1 MRLDDLLSQLP
12 EDCRPIG
19 SDDNREIVGLSL
31 DSRKVKA
38 GYLFAAL
45 PPSNDSGLDGCDF
58 IPQALKS
65 GATVLL
71 VPADKDVTAFTQ
83 QVTIIRSH
91 NPRRAIALIA
101 AAFSAQQPENLVAI
115 TGTNGKTSVATF
127 TRQIWEILGYKAA
140 SLGTLGLYP
149 PQPNAPAA
157 LTTPDSID
165 LFACL
170 KNLSE
175 LSFSHLA
182 LEASSHGLDQ
192 YRLDGLNLKAAA
204 FTNLSQDHL
213 DYHKDM
219 DSYLQAKLRLFD
231 NLMPEGGTAVINAD
245 MPEFQQI
252 KEICDRRKLKI
263 ISYGHTPSDLQ
274 VLEQRPTTDGQELK
288 LSLYGKIVDL
298 KLLLTGSFQASNI
311 MASVGLA
318 LACGAELNAVIETLP
333 DLTGVPGRAEKIG
346 QSAKGGTVYVDFAHT
361 PDAVEAIIN
370 ALRPHTKKQLSI
382 VVGCGGDRD
391 PGKRPLMGGIADQL
405 ADRAYI
411 TDDNPRSEDPASIR
425 AQTMASAPNAIE
437 VDDRRKAIFKAVSD
451 LNDGDLLIIAGKGH
465 ESGQII
471 GDKVLPFDDR
481 DVAREAIAATLIEIN
496 NGAELTNG
504 TGVTNGA

>member
-12 EDCRPIG
+12 ENYRPIENHG
-19 SDDNREIVGLSL
+19 NGDITGLSL
-31 DSRKVKA
+31 DSRKIKP

-45 PPSNDSGLDGCDF
+45 PPSTDSGLDGCDF
-58 IPQALKS
+58 ISQALKA
-65 GATVLL
+65 GAGALL
-71 VPADKDVTAFTQ
+71 VPAGKDISDCEP
-83 QVTIIRSH
+83 QVPVITSP
-91 NPRRAIALIA
+91 NPRQVIALMA

-127 TRQIWEILGYKAA
+127 TRQIWEKLGHKAA

-157 LTTPDSID
+157 LTTPDSIE
-165 LFACL
+165 LFTCL
-170 KNLSE
+170 KGLSE
-175 LSFSHLA
+175 QDFTHLA

-192 YRLDGLNLKAAA
+192 YRLDGLKPKAAA

-219 DSYLQAKLRLFD
+219 ESYLQAKLRLFE
-231 NLMPEGGTAVINAD
+231 NLLPEGGTAVLNAD
-245 MPEFQQI
+245 MLEFDQI
-252 KEICDRRKLKI
+252 RSICEKRKHKI
-263 ISYGHTPSDLQ
+263 ISYGHNISDLQ
-274 VLEQRPTTDGQELK
+274 VVEQRPTTDGQELK
-288 LSLYGKIVDL
+288 LSLFGKTTHL
-298 KLLLTGSFQASNI
+298 KLTLTGSFQAGNI

-318 LACGAELNAVIETLP
+318 LGCGASLPAIVDTLP
-333 DLTGVPGRAEKIG
+333 KLSGVPGRAEKVG
-346 QSAKGGTVYVDFAHT
+346 TSAKGGTVYVDFAHT

-370 ALRPHTKKQLSI
+370 ALRPHTRKKLSI

-391 PGKRPLMGGIADQL
+391 PGKRPLMGGIADKL

-425 AQTMASAPNAIE
+425 AQAMSAAPNAIE
-437 VDDRRKAIFKAVSD
+437 VNDRRKAIFKAVSD

-481 DVAREAIAATLIEIN
+481 DVAREAIAATLQEENSGTDIKNE
-496 NGAELTNG
+496 
-504 TGVTNGA
+504 TGVTNGT